1 MAKRWELEYCPV
13 MRSGLIWNNLYC
25 RAYLL
30 PVTPQKRTQ
39 QLVISHGKSI
49 QEVAHLTEVTFAATP
64 QGQHWFFPP
73 GYVTKIDYGENEST
87 AASKS
92 KLVTHLP
99 QNANCIH
106 PSQTCSFRKMSACPS
121 LGRSGKGQL
130 LKQYEQIWDLEL
142 LHVKSFT
149 STEYLWYGHWKVPNL
164 FSASP
169 STDISVKDIKNNFHS
184 EMTGWEWSSS

>member
-1 MAKRWELEYCPV
+1 MGARILSCNEVRSYLKQSVLQSLFAPCDSSEEDPAACDKPWE
-13 MRSGLIWNNLYC
+13 
-25 RAYLL
+25 
-30 PVTPQKRTQ
+30 K
-39 QLVISHGKSI
+39 H

-64 QGQHWFFPP
+64 QGQHWFFSP
-73 GYVTKIDYGENEST
+73 GYVTKIDYGENES
-87 AASKS
+87 ASASKC

-142 LHVKSFT
+142 LHLKSFT

-169 STDISVKDIKNNFHS
+169 STDSSVKDIKNNFHS